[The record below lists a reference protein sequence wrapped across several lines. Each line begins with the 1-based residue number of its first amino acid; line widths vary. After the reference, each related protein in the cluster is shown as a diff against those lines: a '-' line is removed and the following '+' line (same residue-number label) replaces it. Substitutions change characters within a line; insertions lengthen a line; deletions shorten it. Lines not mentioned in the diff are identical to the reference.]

1 MPEGGNFTT
10 HKCEQ
15 YGDLRRRNLRTLFF
29 ALIPP
34 VALGIA
40 VGVLGYHIEP
50 NAMGALIGAS
60 GGTAA
65 GLAVDVVASCF

>member
-1 MPEGGNFTT
+1 MAEGENYTI

-15 YGDLRRRNLRTLFF
+15 HGDLRRRNLKTLFF

-34 VALGIA
+34 IAIGIA
-40 VGVLGYHIEP
+40 GGVFGYHMEP

-60 GGTAA
+60 GGTAL
-65 GLAVDVVASCF
+65 GLVVDVLAS